1 LYLQIS
7 SWNKIKFMS
16 RLVLGLAQAFNSLS
30 LAKNGHSTLPEILE
44 LVYAERCHQAYV
56 ITKREPSASND
67 DILLLAALI
76 SCQDEKIPRGDILNV
91 LISRMDRALSMNMEE
106 INIKGPNK
114 RDIERVASEISAL
127 LTRQI
132 LNELESKIEEGGS
145 DLHNRMLPMR
155 RVLAAAAHVGLLS
168 NLSEAHESSI
178 SAVLYATLIL
188 CFLHAAYSALSS
200 TQETRKYRLQQTI
213 ALVDAAAIFLDD
225 AVSVLSLLELTS
237 DSSSS
242 SSSSSS
248 SPSPSPSPTSSNSN
262 SNELTGTI
270 PRGILTK
277 KRLVSFIEADAAELL
292 RVLVSGGSVDS
303 RHGLGGEGARS
314 LRKLVLALITPT
326 TGLSIDEARSFS
338 HMERSLSNLLDA
350 SRWAER

>member
-1 LYLQIS
+1 
-7 SWNKIKFMS
+7 MS

-30 LAKNGHSTLPEILE
+30 LAKNANSTLPEILE

-76 SCQDEKIPRGDILNV
+76 SCQDEKIPREDIMNV
-91 LISRMDRALSMNMEE
+91 LISRMDRALSMDMEE

-132 LNELESKIEEGGS
+132 LNELESNIEEGGS

-168 NLSEAHESSI
+168 NLREAHESSI

-213 ALVDAAAIFLDD
+213 ALVDAAAMFLDD

-237 DSSSS
+237 DSSLSS
-242 SSSSSS
+242 SSS
-248 SPSPSPSPTSSNSN
+248 SPSPSPTSSNSN

-303 RHGLGGEGARS
+303 RHGLGGEGAMS

-326 TGLSIDEARSFS
+326 TGLSVDEARSFS

-350 SRWAER
+350 SRWAAR

>member
-1 LYLQIS
+1 M
-7 SWNKIKFMS
+7 N

-30 LAKNGHSTLPEILE
+30 LAKNAHSTLPEILK

-76 SCQDEKIPRGDILNV
+76 SCQDEKIPREDILNV
-91 LISRMDRALSMNMEE
+91 LISRMERALSMNMEE

-114 RDIERVASEISAL
+114 RDIERVASEISAM

-132 LNELESKIEEGGS
+132 LNELERNSEEGGS

-168 NLSEAHESSI
+168 NLREAHESSI

-200 TQETRKYRLQQTI
+200 TQETRKYRIQQTI
-213 ALVDAAAIFLDD
+213 ALVDAAAMFLDD
-225 AVSVLSLLELTS
+225 AVSVLSLLEFTS
-237 DSSSS
+237 ESSSS

-248 SPSPSPSPTSSNSN
+248 STTSSSSSSSSSPSPTSSNSN

-277 KRLVSFIEADAAELL
+277 KRRVSSIEADAAELL

-303 RHGLGGEGARS
+303 KHGLGGEGAMS
-314 LRKLVLALITPT
+314 LRKLVLALLTPT

-350 SRWAER
+350 SRWAGSS

>member
-1 LYLQIS
+1 
-7 SWNKIKFMS
+7 MS

-30 LAKNGHSTLPEILE
+30 LAKNANSTLPEILE

-76 SCQDEKIPRGDILNV
+76 SCQDEKIPREDIMNV

-132 LNELESKIEEGGS
+132 LNELESNIEEGGS

-168 NLSEAHESSI
+168 NLREAHESSI

-213 ALVDAAAIFLDD
+213 ALVDAAAMFLDD

-237 DSSSS
+237 DSSL
-242 SSSSSS
+242 SSSSS
-248 SPSPSPSPTSSNSN
+248 SPSSSPTSSNSN

-303 RHGLGGEGARS
+303 RHGLGGEGAMS

>member
-1 LYLQIS
+1 
-7 SWNKIKFMS
+7 MS

-30 LAKNGHSTLPEILE
+30 LAKNAHSTLPEIFK

-56 ITKREPSASND
+56 ITKREASASND

-76 SCQDEKIPRGDILNV
+76 SCQDEKIPREDILNV

-114 RDIERVASEISAL
+114 RDIERVASEISAM

-132 LNELESKIEEGGS
+132 LNELESNSEEGGS
-145 DLHNRMLPMR
+145 DLHNLMLPMR

-168 NLSEAHESSI
+168 NLREAHESSI

-188 CFLHAAYSALSS
+188 CFLHTAYSALSS
-200 TQETRKYRLQQTI
+200 TQETRKYRIQQTI

-225 AVSVLSLLELTS
+225 AVSVLSLLEFTS
-237 DSSSS
+237 ESSS

-248 SPSPSPSPTSSNSN
+248 SPSPTSSN

-277 KRLVSFIEADAAELL
+277 KRRVSSIEADAAELL

-303 RHGLGGEGARS
+303 KHGLGGEGAMS
-314 LRKLVLALITPT
+314 LRKLVLALLTPT

-350 SRWAER
+350 SRWAVR